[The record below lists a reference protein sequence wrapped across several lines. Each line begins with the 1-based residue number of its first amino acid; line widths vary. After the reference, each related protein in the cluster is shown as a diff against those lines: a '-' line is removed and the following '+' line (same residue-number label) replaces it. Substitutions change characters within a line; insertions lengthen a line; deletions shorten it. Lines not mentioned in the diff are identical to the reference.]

1 MGSSGTPIDTSKY
14 DADIKQAEAKYEKNK
29 EDAAAKTALAQAY
42 LARANALTLEG
53 RQYNAALGDYRR
65 TLKYDPANEEA
76 KKWIGQI
83 VEIYQSLGREVPKE
97 GEENKP
103 LPYEKK

>member
-1 MGSSGTPIDTSKY
+1 MSGGGTPIDTSKY
-14 DADIKQAEAKYEKNK
+14 DADIKQAETKYDKNK
-29 EDAAAKTALAQAY
+29 EDNAAKMSLAQAY

-76 KKWIGQI
+76 KKWIGEI
-83 VEIYQSLGREVPKE
+83 VGIYQSLGREVPKE

-103 LPYEKK
+103 LPFEKK